1 MVSHVAILGK
11 DNVAYTPS
19 SGQQF
24 HSRYCAGEAFTFK
37 IRRYIQKVC
46 CSFVIGK
53 NKIKRKLPKCLSLGE
68 EINCDMLIE
77 HSFIKQ

>member
-1 MVSHVAILGK
+1 MLHIPHPLA
-11 DNVAYTPS
+11 S
-19 SGQQF
+19 SF
-24 HSRYCAGEAFTFK
+24 TLDIVLEKLSRFK